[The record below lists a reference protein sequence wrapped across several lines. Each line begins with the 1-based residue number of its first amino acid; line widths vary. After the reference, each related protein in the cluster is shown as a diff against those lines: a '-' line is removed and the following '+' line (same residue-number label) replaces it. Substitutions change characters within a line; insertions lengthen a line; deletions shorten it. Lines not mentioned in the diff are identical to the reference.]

1 MLVQKV
7 VKTRVILDSK
17 NIKKYKRT
25 CREFNRKYN
34 GVLSELLT
42 SKYSL
47 STREEWDTLN
57 LKISKLKK
65 EIKKLKSNKKTQ
77 EELFQES
84 LRVFRESQG
93 EYINTGEEDNKV
105 LALSDKENM
114 LQALLEY
121 KDNIQILAN
130 NSNITNTTINDIM
143 GSSPF
148 DSYLRSY
155 FQRVLVTSIDRF
167 KAKPKNKE
175 STEFNKP
182 LAGLPR
188 YRKINQQITLEFTN
202 QSYKFLRN
210 NNKKI
215 IGIKLGTL
223 FKNIRLG
230 GNFSEEFLENNTK
243 INNIALKPVSDYSIL
258 DGKFYLLINYEYNSL
273 IPLSNFKTKVG
284 IDVGLSD
291 LVVTSDGE
299 KFNYPKNSIER
310 IEERR
315 VKLQSYLSRKKRLNK
330 HWKKSNRYKKLKNKV
345 DKLYSKEKNIRENF
359 AHQISR
365 YLVNNYDIITMEDLN
380 IQGMMQNKNLSWKIA
395 NASWNR
401 LANMLE
407 YKAKNQNKVFR
418 DSYRLYPSTKICHKC
433 KTKSNKFKGMQSL
446 SIRDW
451 VCDNCGTHHDRDIN
465 AAKNIRDWEPESDKA
480 ISRTDKMID
489 KVRKSQLRDFTNWIV
504 FAAYLDTLRKDNT
517 RQILNKVL
525 QVSNLK
531 IITVE
536 EDKYIKEILGK
547 DKSRKNKKYQLAI
560 NKLDELAGI
569 KRIDKMENE
578 IRFKQLNK
586 ICLRLETLNIK

>member
-47 STREEWDTLN
+47 PTREEWDTLN

-65 EIKKLKSNKKTQ
+65 EIKKLKSNKRTQ

-310 IEERR
+310 IE
-315 VKLQSYLSRKKRLNK
+315 
-330 HWKKSNRYKKLKNKV
+330 
-345 DKLYSKEKNIRENF
+345 
-359 AHQISR
+359 
-365 YLVNNYDIITMEDLN
+365 
-380 IQGMMQNKNLSWKIA
+380 
-395 NASWNR
+395 
-401 LANMLE
+401 
-407 YKAKNQNKVFR
+407 
-418 DSYRLYPSTKICHKC
+418 
-433 KTKSNKFKGMQSL
+433 
-446 SIRDW
+446 
-451 VCDNCGTHHDRDIN
+451 
-465 AAKNIRDWEPESDKA
+465 
-480 ISRTDKMID
+480 
-489 KVRKSQLRDFTNWIV
+489 
-504 FAAYLDTLRKDNT
+504 
-517 RQILNKVL
+517 
-525 QVSNLK
+525 
-531 IITVE
+531 
-536 EDKYIKEILGK
+536 
-547 DKSRKNKKYQLAI
+547 
-560 NKLDELAGI
+560 
-569 KRIDKMENE
+569 
-578 IRFKQLNK
+578 
-586 ICLRLETLNIK
+586 